1 MDDEPGT
8 IPPGL
13 IDRARASDPQACRD
27 LVRHLHPWV
36 SRRVRSQIRRHSDID
51 DVVQEVFLRV
61 FVKLDQFRGEKPFH
75 HWLGRLTVNACYDW
89 LRRQKA
95 RPAIT
100 ASDLSESERAL
111 LDNTL
116 AGDDGDPGE
125 VRADLLNG
133 LLDRLLAS
141 LKPREQIVIRLLDL
155 EQRPVAEVCELTG
168 WSASKVKVTAFRARK
183 KLTETLR
190 RLESE

>member
-1 MDDEPGT
+1 MDDDSGT

-13 IDRARASDPQACRD
+13 IDRARAGDPAACRD
-27 LVRHLHPWV
+27 LVGHLHPWV
-36 SRRVRSQIRRHSDID
+36 SRRVRSQIRRHADVD

-61 FVKLDQFRGEKPFH
+61 FVKLDQFRGEQPFH
-75 HWLGRLTVNACYDW
+75 HWLGRLAVNTCYDW

-95 RPAIT
+95 RPSIT
-100 ASDLSESERAL
+100 ASDLSDADRAL
-111 LDNTL
+111 LNNTL
-116 AGDDGDPGE
+116 AGDGGGDGE

-155 EQRPVAEVCELTG
+155 EQRPVAEVADLTG

-190 RLESE
+190 RLESR